1 VSVKDARYFYE
12 NACRVARSHDNWCPL
27 YSGRDDCEFKA
38 FHWARVEATSIALDN
53 AVSLAHPHPRDLG
66 AVQQRAWMARLDA
79 TLIREVAF

>member
-1 VSVKDARYFYE
+1 MSEAERNALGNYRLAWAAMDAGIE
-12 NACRVARSHDNWCPL
+12 L
-27 YSGRDDCEFKA
+27 TRDDPLGWLALWGNEFDHCSLKYDA
-38 FHWARVEATSIALDN
+38 